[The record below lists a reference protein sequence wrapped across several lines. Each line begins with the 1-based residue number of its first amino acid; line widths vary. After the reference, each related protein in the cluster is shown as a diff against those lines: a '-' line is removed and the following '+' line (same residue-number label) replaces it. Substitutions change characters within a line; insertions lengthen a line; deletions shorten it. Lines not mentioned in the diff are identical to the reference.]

1 MKKLVSRKDS
11 RVIDLLIAYG
21 PMGYGI
27 YALLVEYLHER
38 KAMRSPDDLKRI
50 AYELHADAEIL
61 RAVVEDFGLFYIKD
75 GEIHHG
81 TASYGLPKEGTDG
94 KLELSSPYL
103 QSGEGAV
110 GAHDF
115 EPLPEAD
122 DSSEDRAADK
132 SPTQSGGCGG
142 ISHNADKGKHHGEQY
157 KLRNKVNAPAGSRS
171 LRDFAHRHGLKVNF
185 SKSAV

>member
-75 GEIHHG
+75 GEICHG
-81 TASYGLPKEGTDG
+81 KQ
-94 KLELSSPYL
+94 ELSAPQS